1 MHRTVFPSQAKVRT
15 AIGEYI
21 EVFYALQRIH
31 SSLGYRTSAQAQAD
45 HNTIQQAASKRRT
58 ARQKLM

>member
-1 MHRTVFPSQAKVRT
+1 MFPSQAKVRT

-45 HNTIQQAASKRRT
+45 HNTIQQAASAASKRRT